1 MTSMQETIEGKDT
14 METRA
19 SVALS
24 VVICLALILIGG
36 CSVGGAMPR
45 EETVK
50 QYDAAGL
57 ELEDLRGV
65 DLAWF
70 RPTTDFS
77 RYDSVIVEPVTVAF
91 LEDWDVKR
99 PGSAFSVTDKEIER
113 MQSDLASTVYD
124 KFVHEI
130 QQGKKYPLVTEPAKG
145 VLRIK
150 LALVDMR
157 LNAPDFQYPGRLE
170 QYARSAGEWT
180 LVAELVD
187 AETGELVGR
196 LMDHWVDPDE
206 ERVKRFT
213 RIDNDLAL
221 SRAIHVWAEAVRRK
235 LEVSQIRMRME
246 GAGEGLRPTGQQE
259 DKP

>member
-1 MTSMQETIEGKDT
+1 MTRMQDTTEGKDT

-24 VVICLALILIGG
+24 VIICLALILIGG
-36 CSVGGAMPR
+36 CSAGGAMPR
-45 EETVK
+45 EERIR

-57 ELEDLRGV
+57 EPDTLRGV

-77 RYDSVIVEPVTVAF
+77 RYQAVIVDPVTVDF
-91 LEDWDVKR
+91 LEDWEIKR
-99 PGSAFSVTDKEIER
+99 PGSAFTVTDKEVDK
-113 MQSDLASTVYD
+113 MKADLAGAVYD
-124 KFVHEI
+124 KFTHDI
-130 QQGKKYPLVTEPAKG
+130 QQGKKYPLVSEPAAG

-180 LVAELVD
+180 LVAELID
-187 AETGELVGR
+187 AESGELVGR
-196 LMDHWVDPDE
+196 LMDHWIDPDE
-206 ERVKRFT
+206 ERAKRFT
-213 RIDNDLAL
+213 RIENDLAL
-221 SRAIHVWAEAVRRK
+221 SRAAHVWAEAVRRK
-235 LEVSQIRMRME
+235 LEVSQIRTRME
-246 GAGEGLRPTGQQE
+246 GAGEGLRRTEPPPGQ
-259 DKP
+259 P